1 MLPSEFQQL
10 VEKFL
15 DDSITPEELQR
26 FREWVLEDRAVEM
39 QEAAI
44 EAVLQKNIYPGQM
57 PEDKQVVFSY
67 ILEEA
72 NRRTASPPAVKTM
85 SLRRWWAAAAVL
97 LLLGTGFYFLT
108 RPKPPVVVAQSP
120 GNTIQPGREGAILTL
135 ADGSQVVLDSLKNGV
150 ITQQGTTD
158 VKLRNGQLLYNSRN
172 GAASPSLAYNTVAT
186 PRGRQFRVLL
196 PDGTAVWLNA
206 ASSLRYPVAFPEGER
221 NVTVTGEAY
230 FEVAADARKPFTV
243 KTENGTVIK
252 VLGTSFNVNAYTD
265 ESALRAT
272 LLQGK
277 ILVKTSTAN
286 QVLLP
291 GQQAVVGTSITVDA
305 HANTGQAIAW
315 KNGIFNFQ
323 QAPLEVVMRQIS
335 RWYDVEV
342 VYEKNIPAITFG
354 GEMGRDLELK
364 DVLEFLQ
371 ESGVHFKLSGRKLTV
386 MP

>member
-1 MLPSEFQQL
+1 MSPSEFQHL
-10 VEKFL
+10 VQKFL
-15 DDSITPEELQR
+15 DDSITTEELQR
-26 FREWVLEDRAVEM
+26 FRQWVLEERDVDM

-44 EAVLQKNIYPGQM
+44 EAVLQKSSYPGEM
-57 PEDKQVVFSY
+57 PADKQVVFSY

-72 NRRTASPPAVKTM
+72 NRRTAPLPRAGVVGMRT
-85 SLRRWWAAAAVL
+85 WWAAAAVL
-97 LLLGTGFYFLT
+97 LLLGTGLYFLT
-108 RPKPPVVVAQSP
+108 RPKAHMEIAQRS
-120 GNTIQPGREGAILTL
+120 NNIIHPGREGAILTL

-150 ITQQGTTD
+150 ITQQGSTD
-158 VKLRNGQLLYNSRN
+158 VQLRNGQLLYNSRN
-172 GAASPSLAYNTVAT
+172 GSSSASLAYNTVAT
-186 PRGRQFRVLL
+186 PRGRQFQVIL
-196 PDGTAVWLNA
+196 PDGTTVWLNA
-206 ASSLRYPVAFPEGER
+206 ASSIRYPVAFPAGER
-221 NVTVTGEAY
+221 NVMITGEAY
-230 FEVAADARKPFTV
+230 LEVAADARKPFTV
-243 KTENGTVIK
+243 ETDNGTAIQ

-277 ILVKTSTAN
+277 ILVKSATASK
-286 QVLLP
+286 VLLP
-291 GQQAVVGTSITVDA
+291 GEQAVVAGSITVDA
-305 HANTGQAIAW
+305 HANTSQAIAW

-323 QAPLEVVMRQIS
+323 RAPLEVVMRQIA

>member
-1 MLPSEFQQL
+1 MLPSEFQHL
-10 VEKFL
+10 VQKFL
-15 DDSITPEELQR
+15 DDSITAEELQV
-26 FREWVLEDRAVEM
+26 FRQCVLEERGIDM

-44 EAVLQKNIYPGQM
+44 EAVLQKSNYPGKM
-57 PEDKQVVFSY
+57 PADKQVMFTY

-72 NRRTASPPAVKTM
+72 GRRTVASSNRGIAIM
-85 SLRRWWAAAAVL
+85 RRWWAAAAVL
-97 LLLGTGFYFLT
+97 LLLGAGLYFLI
-108 RPKPPVVVAQSP
+108 RPKPPVELAQRP
-120 GNTIQPGREGAILTL
+120 DNIIHPGRAGAILTL

-150 ITQQGTTD
+150 ITQQGGAD
-158 VKLRNGQLLYNSRN
+158 VKLRNGQLLYNRGN
-172 GAASPSLAYNTVAT
+172 GASSPLPAYNTVAT
-186 PRGRQFRVLL
+186 SRGRQFQVML
-196 PDGTAVWLNA
+196 PDGTIVWLNA

-221 NVTVTGEAY
+221 NVMITGEAY
-230 FEVAADARKPFTV
+230 FEVAADARRPFTV
-243 KTENGTVIK
+243 KTDKGTAIE

-265 ESALRAT
+265 ELVLRAT

-277 ILVKTSTAN
+277 IRVKAPTGN

-291 GQQAVVGTSITVDA
+291 GQQAMVAQSITIDP
-305 HANTGQAIAW
+305 HANTARAIAW

-323 QAPLEVVMRQIS
+323 QASLEEVMRQIA

-342 VYEKNIPAITFG
+342 VYEKNVPAITFG

-364 DVLEFLQ
+364 DVLDFLQ

>member
-15 DDSITPEELQR
+15 DDSISPEELQR
-26 FREWVLEDRAVEM
+26 FRQWVLEDKAVAE

-44 EAVLQKNIYPGQM
+44 EAMLHKNNYPGEM
-57 PEDKQVVFSY
+57 PEDKEVVFSY

-72 NRRTASPPAVKTM
+72 NRRTAPRAKTWHM
-85 SLRRWWAAAAVL
+85 RRWWAAAAVL

-108 RPKPPVVVAQSP
+108 RSRPPVAVAQRP
-120 GNTIQPGREGAILTL
+120 DHLIQPGREGAVLTL

-150 ITQQGTTD
+150 ITQQGNTD
-158 VKLRNGQLLYNSRN
+158 VNLRNGQLLYNSN
-172 GAASPSLAYNTVAT
+172 GASSPSLAYNTVAT
-186 PRGRQFRVLL
+186 PRGRQFRVTL

-221 NVTVTGEAY
+221 TVTVTGEAY

-243 KTENGTVIK
+243 KTGNDIAIR

-277 ILVKTSTAN
+277 ILVKTTTAN

-291 GQQAVVGTSITVDA
+291 GEQAVVGQAITVDA

-315 KNGIFNFQ
+315 KNGIFNFH
-323 QAPLEVVMRQIS
+323 QAPLEVVMRQIA